1 MPVMARDD
9 KVPFC
14 QCLGSII
21 KRDFLNTAR
30 NPMVVRARI
39 VMTIILGLFTGGVY
53 WKISKDYV
61 SPNPSVR
68 TPDFMTVAGLLFYMS
83 MSSFMGS
90 LSPVSIVFPKERLVF
105 LKEEGARL
113 YTTWM
118 FYLSRTIVEL
128 PFLILIPLLYA
139 LIVYWMIGLANTAG
153 QFFMFY
159 LISFL
164 VSFAGNSMGLL
175 LGCAI
180 SDAKLISVLT
190 PVFILPFVLFSG
202 FYKNRADLPI
212 WLFWIEYLSPIKY
225 SFISFVRNEFSYYGA
240 NSPVYLLS
248 FEDELTMWASLG
260 VLIGLSI
267 FIRIISYILLYKGR
281 TRLQ

>member
-1 MPVMARDD
+1 MPIMARDE

-14 QCLGSII
+14 QSLGSII

-30 NPMVVRARI
+30 NPMIVRARI
-39 VMTIILGLFTGGVY
+39 VMCIILGLFTGGVY
-53 WKISKDYV
+53 WKIGQNYV
-61 SPNPSVR
+61 SPNDPNVR
-68 TPDFMTVAGLLFYMS
+68 TPDFMTVSGLLFYMS
-83 MSSFMGS
+83 MSMFMSS

-113 YTTWM
+113 YSTWM

-128 PFLILIPLLYA
+128 PFLILIPMLFA
-139 LIVYWMIGLANTAG
+139 VIIYWMIGLADTAG

-159 LISFL
+159 LISFF

-180 SDAKLISVLT
+180 PDAKLISVLT

-202 FYKNRADLPI
+202 FYKNRADLPN

-225 SFISFVRNEFSYYGA
+225 SFISYVKNQFSQYGS
-240 NSPVYLLS
+240 NSPVHLL
-248 FEDELTMWASLG
+248 
-260 VLIGLSI
+260 
-267 FIRIISYILLYKGR
+267 
-281 TRLQ
+281 